1 MIELNSEL
9 IIDFELVRDNIKI
22 IRDNLPSNCK
32 IMGIIKSNAYGHD
45 LEKATHA
52 LDDSIDGYGVVR
64 LQEALKIRES
74 SSKPVLAMQGVYS
87 SDAYDALKKNNIW
100 S

>member
-1 MIELNSEL
+1 MIEPNSEL
-9 IIDFELVRDNIKI
+9 VIDYELVRNNIQVIK
-22 IRDNLPSNCK
+22 RNLAPNCK

-45 LEKATHA
+45 LEKTTRA

-64 LQEALKIRES
+64 LQEALKIREN

-87 SDAYDALKKNNIW
+87 SDACLLYTSPSPRD
-100 S
+100 

>member
-1 MIELNSEL
+1 MIEPNSEL

-45 LEKATHA
+45 LEKT
-52 LDDSIDGYGVVR
+52 S
-64 LQEALKIRES
+64 
-74 SSKPVLAMQGVYS
+74 
-87 SDAYDALKKNNIW
+87 
-100 S
+100 